1 MRFSRCANSSSF
13 AADTLPPRVRE
24 ARSGSAVKVVRGHSP
39 SCLVVTKSVDA
50 AAIVRPIRRSSSAA
64 FAIDL

>member
-1 MRFSRCANSSSF
+1 MSRG
-13 AADTLPPRVRE
+13 DEV
-24 ARSGSAVKVVRGHSP
+24 
-39 SCLVVTKSVDA
+39 VDA